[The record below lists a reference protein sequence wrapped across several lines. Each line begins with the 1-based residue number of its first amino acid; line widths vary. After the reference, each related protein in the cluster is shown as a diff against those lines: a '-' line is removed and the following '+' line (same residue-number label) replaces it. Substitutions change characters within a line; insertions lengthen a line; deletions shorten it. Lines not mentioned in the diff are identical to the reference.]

1 MKENIIFPELTVGQH
16 LKLFAILKG
25 YEWSLVDI
33 EVKHT
38 LELLKLSDKMNA
50 MAESLSG
57 GMKRKLALG
66 IAIVGGTRI
75 LILDEPTSGMD
86 PEARRVVWDL
96 LQDLRTNRT
105 ILLTTHYMEEADVS
119 SNYSK
124 LHLKILII

>member
-1 MKENIIFPELTVGQH
+1 MTVGQH

-96 LQDLRTNRT
+96 LQELRTDRT

-119 SNYSK
+119 SDM
-124 LHLKILII
+124 L